1 MKRIQKISALLLVAG
16 IATAGGLVYAKSAHD
31 QANDAVADLAK
42 TGINLAQA
50 VASAE
55 GHAGG
60 RATRAELEDEHGTLH
75 YQVEVVTAGNQ
86 VVDVSVD
93 AKDGKV
99 LKSEADR
106 ADRGEREDHDD

>member
-1 MKRIQKISALLLVAG
+1 MTRTHKISALLLAAG
-16 IATAGGLVYAKSAHD
+16 IATAGGLAYAKSGHD
-31 QANDAVADLAK
+31 QANDAVADLAR
-42 TGINLAQA
+42 TGISLAQA

-60 RATRAELEDEHGTLH
+60 RATRAELEDERGALH
-75 YQVEVVTAGNQ
+75 YQVEVVTADNQ

-106 ADRGEREDHDD
+106 ADRGERDDHDD